1 MLSKFRSRT
10 IKQHFLI
17 WSVTI
22 IVIFGLFINA
32 AFYWIY
38 TNNIHEEVNEQL
50 AEKLTLQSLYINRWL
65 DERSADIY
73 QMSQKQDVK
82 EVNIDH
88 MQNDFVTFINNQ
100 SEFGNLGFVNK
111 DGDILVSAMRQQ
123 TRMNVKNQV
132 FLSRRSRGKC
142 IFPKLYSRE

>member
-132 FLSRRSRGKC
+132 F
-142 IFPKLYSRE
+142 